1 MKQIYLAVLGLCA
14 AAPVLAQTGMQL
26 PALPPLDNVRLT
38 REQLQTLMP
47 PLAAHFDEI
56 DSVHQGY
63 VTGQQIQQY
72 VSKHPPQPTSPS
84 GQLPPPPQFTQPPQ
98 LPEQG
103 QQSVPSAPAYV
114 DPNTRLTKA
123 QLHAAMSPMAAHFDE
138 IDTDHRGYVTAQ
150 QIQQYVSTHPPRFP

>member
-47 PLAAHFDEI
+47 PLAVHFDEI
-56 DSVHQGY
+56 DSGHQGY

-72 VSKHPPQPTSPS
+72 VSKHPPQPPS
-84 GQLPPPPQFTQPPQ
+84 SSSQLPPPLQFTQP
-98 LPEQG
+98 
-103 QQSVPSAPAYV
+103 VPSAPSYV

-123 QLHAAMSPMAAHFDE
+123 QLQAAMSPVAAHFDE

-150 QIQQYVSTHPPRFP
+150 QIQQYVSSQPPRFP